1 VNFVERLLGSSAL
14 LDLTNLQ
21 KFGSISATLLEPKIR
36 CQNSH
41 NLSGRSISFWRMTIA
56 KKGAREIIRLKSSE
70 SDECYWTIKNK
81 RNTTERLELKK
92 FDKSIRRHVIF
103 KEAK

>member
-1 VNFVERLLGSSAL
+1 
-14 LDLTNLQ
+14 
-21 KFGSISATLLEPKIR
+21 
-36 CQNSH
+36 
-41 NLSGRSISFWRMTIA
+41 MA
-56 KKGAREIIRLKSSE
+56 KKGPREIIRLKSTE

-92 FDKSIRRHVIF
+92 YDKSLRRHVAF

>member
-1 VNFVERLLGSSAL
+1 
-14 LDLTNLQ
+14 
-21 KFGSISATLLEPKIR
+21 
-36 CQNSH
+36 
-41 NLSGRSISFWRMTIA
+41 MA
-56 KKGAREIIRLKSSE
+56 KKGPREIIRLKSTE

-92 FDKSIRRHVIF
+92 FDRTLRRHVIF